1 MKIGVF
7 GDSFATETRSS
18 LYRLETN
25 ESWVRNIR
33 QRGHDI
39 RTFGEGATST
49 YYSYTKFIEHY
60 KDFDHIIFCYSSS
73 QRIHNLPHQYRQ
85 LSNFIFQEQNLHF
98 SSVFNLL
105 SHEQQEQVRKILEV
119 AKFLQDDD
127 YDTFV
132 IQSIFDNV
140 NRLCKNNKIKLVNIL
155 PFVNEQQDSQYNI
168 DFNNRSGDCLYNLLS
183 VSAKE
188 LPNLKAGDPRQN
200 HLSLEN
206 NTVLATIILESLK
219 NSYLNVEDLEKD
231 SRFIFDE
238 KITNRYRNILRHHLN
253 TK

>member
-7 GDSFATETRSS
+7 GDSYAAETSGHYKPES
-18 LYRLETN
+18 N
-25 ESWVRNIR
+25 ESWVNNIR
-33 QRGHDI
+33 QRGHNI
-39 RTFGEGATST
+39 TNFGEGATST

-73 QRIHNLPHQYRQ
+73 QRIHNLPHEYRH
-85 LSNFIFQEQNLHF
+85 LSNFMYQEQNLQF
-98 SSVFNLL
+98 SDNFNILR
-105 SHEQQEQVRKILEV
+105 HDQQGQVRKILEV
-119 AKFLQDDD
+119 SRFLQDDD
-127 YDTFV
+127 YDKFV

-155 PFVNEQQDSQYNI
+155 PFVNEHQDNQYYV
-168 DFNNRSGDCLYNLLS
+168 DFTNRSGDCLYNLLRVS
-183 VSAKE
+183 VKE
-188 LPNLKAGDPRQN
+188 LPNLKDGDPRYN

-206 NTVLATIILESLK
+206 NMVLATIILESLK
-219 NSYLNVEDLEKD
+219 NSHLTAEDVSND
-231 SRFIFDE
+231 SRFIFDR